1 MGESAT
7 PFGETDKRQSIN
19 RSILKLPTGSS
30 SHCSVH
36 ILPLLGLS
44 KIQII
49 RWWSNKK
56 VAQNLSIQT
65 GADCYLLS
73 SKAHG

>member
-7 PFGETDKRQSIN
+7 PFGETEKRQPAN
-19 RSILKLPTGSS
+19 RLMLKLPMGSF
-30 SHCSVH
+30 SHYSVH

-56 VAQNLSIQT
+56 VAQNLSIQK

-73 SKAHG
+73 SKAHD